1 LRLSIIENKT
11 IIKPPGLRQGD
22 TIGVISPAGPVDEP
36 DLQAG
41 LDLLKSSG
49 FNVRLSPHV
58 YEKRGYLA
66 GDDETRLSDLH
77 DMFRDNEIKAVF
89 CTRGGYGTMR
99 LLDDISYD
107 MIKENPKI
115 FVGYSDITALLMAIL
130 KKTGLIT
137 FHGPMVRGLATKNQR
152 NWESLL
158 HAISSREPIKL
169 SFQDGTTLVAGKADG
184 KLIGGNLSML
194 CHLVGT
200 PYLPSLDGCI
210 LFVEEKGEA
219 LYRLDRMLNHLRL
232 SGRLTGLSGLVV
244 GGFEECPDMSAIKD
258 LLVDILSDLDI
269 PLATGLPVGHGL
281 KNMALPLGLPAKLD
295 TDSKT
300 LSITETAVA

>member
-1 LRLSIIENKT
+1 MIPIIEKKNV
-11 IIKPPGLRQGD
+11 IKPPGLRQGD

-36 DLQAG
+36 ELQAG
-41 LDLLKSSG
+41 IGMLKSSG
-49 FNVRLSPHV
+49 FSVRLARHV
-58 YEKRGYLA
+58 YEKSGYLA
-66 GDDETRLSDLH
+66 GEDENRLSDLH
-77 DMFRDNEIKAVF
+77 DMFRDKDIKAIF

-99 LLDDISYD
+99 LLDNINYEI
-107 MIKENPKI
+107 IKENPKI

-137 FHGPMVRGLATKNQR
+137 FHGPMVRGLATKNQG

-158 HAISSREPIKL
+158 HAISSNEPLKL
-169 SFQDGTTLVAGKADG
+169 SFQEGTILVAGKADG

-210 LFVEEKGEA
+210 LFVEEKGED

-232 SGRLTGLSGLVV
+232 SGQLSGLSGLIA

-258 LLVDILSDLDI
+258 LLLDILSCLDI

-281 KNMALPLGLPAKLD
+281 KNLALPLGLPAKLD

-300 LSITETAVA
+300 LSLMETAIT